1 MASSV
6 KSLSN
11 HYEVLGL
18 SPTASQDEINQAFA
32 KNMGMFGARP
42 FAEAAK
48 VSLAFE
54 VLRDPAK
61 RREYDRSIGLKAKP
75 EPYKWTFAV
84 APQRGLPFAVAAVPK
99 VVAEPT
105 APEPHVTQA
114 EAEAK
119 RAEDK
124 LASLIQSLR
133 DLSEPTAPQSAPEKL
148 PTAKEAVTPQPEVN
162 DAPPP
167 LRVPLFVN
175 LEMADDSSEREFLR
189 QDWRR
194 PVYVLGALLVGTGIL
209 GAVAGL
215 SVTGNNSEAQ
225 AEPAVTV
232 AVPTAKVRTPAAN
245 EAVDPALAAETFAAP
260 QPAPYIEP
268 RHRISRPQLAASKVE
283 VPEVTQEAA
292 PVEAAA
298 ADPLA
303 PQPEITTAVA
313 AKLPLSNAVIA
324 RTISRIGY
332 ACGSVSSATAVEGS
346 PGSFN
351 VTCTSGHSYRAAP
364 VKGRYRFK
372 RLG

>member
-6 KSLSN
+6 KSLPS
-11 HYEVLGL
+11 HYEILGL
-18 SPTASQDEINQAFA
+18 SPTASQEEINQAFA

-42 FAEAAK
+42 FAAAAQ

-54 VLRDPAK
+54 VLRNPAK
-61 RREYDRSIGLKAKP
+61 RREYDRSIGLAAKP
-75 EPYKWTFAV
+75 EPYKFTFSM
-84 APQRGLPFAVAAVPK
+84 APQLGAPFAVAATPK
-99 VVAEPT
+99 NVAQP
-105 APEPHVTQA
+105 APPEPHVTQA

-133 DLSEPTAPQSAPEKL
+133 DLSEPTVPKAPTQPEPVAEEAPAPQP
-148 PTAKEAVTPQPEVN
+148 VVD
-162 DAPPP
+162 DAPPM
-167 LRVPLFVN
+167 RMPLFVN
-175 LEMADDSSEREFLR
+175 LELADNQSESAFLR
-189 QDWRR
+189 QGWRR
-194 PVYVLGALLVGTGIL
+194 PAYVLGALLAGTGIL

-215 SVTGNNSEAQ
+215 SVTGNNSAAE

-232 AVPTAKVRTPAAN
+232 AVPAAKKQAPLAVQT
-245 EAVDPALAAETFAAP
+245 VDPAIATDTFPEPQAAP
-260 QPAPYIEP
+260 APEPA
-268 RHRISRPQLAASKVE
+268 HRITRPQLAASRVE
-283 VPEVTQEAA
+283 IPEVTPEA

-298 ADPLA
+298 SDPLA
-303 PQPEITTAVA
+303 PQPEGAPAVA
-313 AKLPLSNAVIA
+313 AKLPLPNAVIA
-324 RTISRIGY
+324 RTIGRIGY

-351 VTCTSGHSYRAAP
+351 VTCTSGNSYRAAP